1 MITLFDSRVL
11 RYISFS
17 LLVAFAIFSLLPF
30 LWMFGTAFKT
40 VGEVYTSPPKW
51 IPEFPTLGNFRYILQ
66 RGPFALYFRN
76 SLLVGLG
83 TTSLALAVGTLAG
96 YGFSRFHVPGRGY
109 LLFGFL
115 MVQMFPSVLLIIP
128 LFRLFKFFNL
138 MDTLLALILANA
150 TFAVPLCT
158 WLIKGF
164 FDQIPYE
171 LEEAAMI
178 DGCSRLGAL
187 VRIALPTSLPGI
199 AAAAIFVF
207 IGSWDEFVFALT
219 FTSSDAVRTLPV
231 GLQRFI
237 TSYEIQW
244 NHMAAGTVL
253 VTIPAIIL
261 FLFIQRYLTQ
271 GMLAGSTKG

>member
-1 MITLFDSRVL
+1 MTTLFSSRILKYFLLTVL
-11 RYISFS
+11 
-17 LLVAFAIFSLLPF
+17 LALAAFSLLPF
-30 LWMFGTAFKT
+30 LWMFSTAFKT
-40 VGEVYTSPPKW
+40 ASQVYTSPPTW
-51 IPEFPTLGNFRYILQ
+51 FPAHPTLSNFGYILQ
-66 RGPFALYFRN
+66 RGPFMLYFRN
-76 SLLVGLG
+76 SLLVSLG
-83 TTSLALAVGTLAG
+83 TTGLGLVVSILAG
-96 YGFSRFHVPGRGY
+96 YGFSRFRVPGHSY

-128 LFRLFKFFNL
+128 LFQLFKFFKL
-138 MDTLLALILANA
+138 MNTLYALILANT

-164 FDQIPYE
+164 FEQIPYE

-178 DGCSRLGAL
+178 DGCSRLGAML
-187 VRIALPTSLPGI
+187 RVALPTSLPGI
-199 AAAAIFVF
+199 VAAAIFVF

-219 FTSSDAVRTLPV
+219 FTSSDVVRTLPV

-253 VTIPAIIL
+253 VTIPAVVL

>member
-1 MITLFDSRVL
+1 MARLFDNRL
-11 RYISFS
+11 LKIISFI
-17 LLVAFAIFSLLPF
+17 LLVFLAAFSLLPF
-30 LWMFGTAFKT
+30 LWMFSTAFKT
-40 VGEVYTSPPKW
+40 PNEVYTSPPTW
-51 IPEFPTLGNFRYILQ
+51 IPEYPTLGNFGYILQ
-66 RGPFALYFRN
+66 RGPFVLYFRN
-76 SLLVGLG
+76 SLLVGVG
-83 TTSLALAVGTLAG
+83 TTALALLVSTLAG
-96 YGFSRFHVPGRGY
+96 YGFSRFRVPGRSY

-115 MVQMFPSVLLIIP
+115 MAQMFPSVLLIIP
-128 LFRLFKFFNL
+128 LFQLFKFLNL
-138 MDTLLALILANA
+138 MDTLYVLILANA

-164 FDQIPYE
+164 FDQVPHE

-187 VRIALPTSLPGI
+187 IRVVLPTSLPGI
-199 AAAAIFVF
+199 VAAGIFVF

-219 FTSSDAVRTLPV
+219 FTSSDTVRTLPI

-253 VTIPAIIL
+253 VTIPAALL
-261 FLFIQRYLTQ
+261 FLYIQRYLTR
-271 GMLAGSTKG
+271 GMLAGATRG

>member
-1 MITLFDSRVL
+1 MIALFDSRVL
-11 RYISFS
+11 RYISLG
-17 LLVAFAIFSLLPF
+17 LLVALAIFSLLPF

-40 VGEVYTSPPKW
+40 ADEVYTSPPTW
-51 IPEFPTLGNFRYILQ
+51 FPSHPTLGNFGYILQ

-76 SLLVGLG
+76 SLLVGMG
-83 TTSLALAVGTLAG
+83 TTALAVAVGMLAG
-96 YGFSRFHVPGRGY
+96 YGFSRFRVPGRSY

-128 LFRLFKFFNL
+128 LFQLFKFFKL
-138 MDTLLALILANA
+138 MNTLYALILANT

-187 VRIALPTSLPGI
+187 TRVALPLALPGI

-253 VTIPAIIL
+253 VTIPVVVL

>member
-1 MITLFDSRVL
+1 MVKLFDNRL
-11 RYISFS
+11 LKISALV
-17 LLVAFAIFSLLPF
+17 LLVFLLVFSLLPF
-30 LWMFGTAFKT
+30 LWMFSTAFKT
-40 VGEVYTSPPKW
+40 PNEVYTSPPTW
-51 IPEFPTLGNFRYILQ
+51 IPEHPTLGNFGYILQ

-83 TTSLALAVGTLAG
+83 TTALALVVSTLAG
-96 YGFSRFHVPGRGY
+96 YGFSRFRVPGRGY
-109 LLFGFL
+109 LLFAFL
-115 MVQMFPSVLLIIP
+115 MAQMFPSVLLIIP
-128 LFRLFKFFNL
+128 LFQLFKFLKL
-138 MDTLLALILANA
+138 MDTLYVLILANA

-187 VRIALPTSLPGI
+187 IRVVLPISLPGI

-253 VTIPAIIL
+253 VTIPAVLL
-261 FLFIQRYLTQ
+261 FLYIQRYLAK
-271 GMLAGSTKG
+271 GMLAGATKG